1 MDSTLLATH
10 TVRQISTVKDIY
22 THLPL
27 KPDAFRLLCLEGVSD
42 TGLLICQ
49 LVQVDV
55 NFTDQQY
62 IAVSYTWGEQ
72 SRDHALQCSG
82 VEVPVTRS
90 CVDVLS
96 SLLKNIFKSGKGFV
110 WIDQLCVDQEN
121 LDERAEQILLMKK
134 IYAGAGIVV
143 SWLDKLENLTCGMDI
158 HGDEY
163 TPIATPPEDVSS
175 EIRKSRP
182 DADKVEEADETKA
195 LVQYLGAYS
204 RTRLAEYRRGEPA
217 SLKDMPTSLR
227 AWDHVIAIFS
237 HHYFERRWIIQE
249 IIAKPQHEA
258 CMLIDHGRMLL
269 WADIQGC
276 ATMLMMVEQGLAE
289 EIYPA
294 IPSGVRTKLSTS
306 SDAYRCIH
314 KTFNI
319 RDTKATGEGMT
330 LLELLVECKMFKNT
344 NERDRVFALN
354 GLASDGHLSKPNYH
368 IPTAQL
374 LLAIARYQIMHE
386 KGITIL
392 TNAGLAFRH
401 LDTIVPSWV
410 PTWEAAATVPFNN
423 VVIRG
428 RTDPRQSALAA
439 AGSTSLN
446 IQLVGDGNTLLAHGS
461 IIDRIRATSP
471 PYQFKSGESFVM
483 HTRNFVPPNRRPSA
497 AEYRDLIAPFVE
509 HTLNRDRFRR
519 AVGHRLELSLRVM
532 LAPDELL
539 TNQSARPTLQE
550 ATQNA
555 FSDLGSHALM
565 TGRRT
570 CVTEQGH
577 LGLIPAAAE
586 PGDWVGIL
594 DGINVAIVA
603 REGQEPDRAKFQL
616 VGDAYFL
623 GLAKGE
629 ALELDIWKAGRR
641 VFMFV

>member
-27 KPDAFRLLCLEGVSD
+27 KPDMFRLLCLEGVSD

-55 NFTDQQY
+55 NFTDLQY

-72 SRDHALQCSG
+72 PRDHSLQCSG
-82 VEVPVTRS
+82 VELSVTRS

-96 SLLKNIFKSGKGFV
+96 SLLKNMFKSAKGLV

-121 LDERAEQILLMKK
+121 LDERAEQVLLMKK

-143 SWLDKLENLTCGMDI
+143 SWLDKLENLTCGLDI

-163 TPIATPPEDVSS
+163 TPIATPAEDVSS
-175 EIRKSRP
+175 EIRESGP

-204 RTRLAEYRRGEPA
+204 RTRLAEYRRGEIA
-217 SLKDMPTSLR
+217 SLNDMPTSLR
-227 AWDHVIAIFS
+227 AWDHVIAIFT

-249 IIAKPQHEA
+249 IIAKPQHA
-258 CMLIDHGRMLL
+258 CMLIDHGRMLM

-276 ATMLMMVEQGLAE
+276 ATVLMMVEQGLAK

-294 IPSGVRTKLSTS
+294 IPSGVRTKLSTLP
-306 SDAYRCIH
+306 DTRRCIPR
-314 KTFNI
+314 TFNI

-344 NERDRVFALN
+344 DERDRVFALN
-354 GLASDGHLSKPNYH
+354 GLASDSHLLKPNYH
-368 IPTAQL
+368 IPMARL
-374 LLAIARYQIMHE
+374 LPAIARYQIMHE
-386 KGITIL
+386 KGVTIL

-423 VVIRG
+423 VGIRG
-428 RTDPRQSALAA
+428 HTDLQQSGLAA
-439 AGSTSLN
+439 AGSSSLN

-461 IIDRIRATSP
+461 VIDRIRATSP

-509 HTLNRDRFRR
+509 HTLNKDRFHR
-519 AVGHRLELSLRVM
+519 AVGQRLELSLKVM

-539 TNQSARPTLQE
+539 TDQSARPALQE

-570 CVTEQGH
+570 CVTE
-577 LGLIPAAAE
+577 

-594 DGINVAIVA
+594 DGINVAVVA

-629 ALELDIWKAGRR
+629 ALELDIWKAWRR
-641 VFMFV
+641 VFTFV

>member
-1 MDSTLLATH
+1 MDSTILTPD

-27 KPDAFRLLCLEGVSD
+27 KPDVFRLLGLKGISD

-49 LVQVDV
+49 LIQVDV

-62 IAVSYTWGEQ
+62 IAVSYTWGGQ
-72 SRDHALQCSG
+72 PRDHALDCSG
-82 VEVPVTRS
+82 VKVPVTRS

-134 IYAGAGIVV
+134 IYEGAEIVV
-143 SWLDKLENLTCGMDI
+143 SWLDKLENLTCGLDI
-158 HGDEY
+158 HGDEN
-163 TPIATPPEDVSS
+163 TPIATQPEDVSS
-175 EIRKSRP
+175 AIRESGP
-182 DADKVEEADETKA
+182 DADEVEEVDETKA

-204 RTRLAEYRRGEPA
+204 RTRLVEYRRGEPA
-217 SLKDMPTSLR
+217 SFNDMPTSLR

-249 IIAKPQHEA
+249 TIAKPQYA
-258 CMLIDHGRMLL
+258 YILIDHGRMLL
-269 WADIQGC
+269 WPDIQGC
-276 ATMLMMVEQGLAE
+276 ATVLMMVEQGLAK

-294 IPSGVRTKLSTS
+294 IPSGVRTKLSIS
-306 SDAYRCIH
+306 SEPSWCIP
-314 KTFNI
+314 KTLNI
-319 RDTKATGEGMT
+319 RDRKATGEGMT
-330 LLELLVECKMFKNT
+330 LLELLVECKRFKNT
-344 NERDRVFALN
+344 DERDRVFALN

-368 IPTAQL
+368 IPIARL
-374 LLAIARYQIMHE
+374 LPSIARYQIMHE
-386 KGITIL
+386 KGVTIL

-410 PTWEAAATVPFNN
+410 PTWEAATTVPFNN
-423 VVIRG
+423 VSIKG
-428 RTDPRQSALAA
+428 HTDLQKSGLAA

-461 IIDRIRATSP
+461 IIDQIRATSP
-471 PYQFKSGESFVM
+471 QYQFKSGESFVM

-509 HTLNRDRFRR
+509 QTPNRDRFRR
-519 AVGHRLELSLRVM
+519 AVGQRLELSLKVM

-539 TNQSARPTLQE
+539 TDQSARPTLQE

-555 FSDLGSHALM
+555 FSDLGSHGLM
-565 TGRRT
+565 TGRRS
-570 CVTEQGH
+570 CVTEQGY
-577 LGLIPAAAE
+577 LGLVPAATE
-586 PGDWVGIL
+586 PGDWLGIL
-594 DGINVAIVA
+594 DGINVAVVA

-623 GLAKGE
+623 GLARGE
-629 ALELDIWKAGRR
+629 ALELDIWKTWRR
-641 VFMFV
+641 VFAFV

>member
-1 MDSTLLATH
+1 MDSTLLATR
-10 TVRQISTVKDIY
+10 TVRQISTVNDIY

-27 KPDAFRLLCLEGVSD
+27 KPDMFRLLCLEGVSD
-42 TGLLICQ
+42 TGLLICK

-55 NFTDQQY
+55 NFTDPQY
-62 IAVSYTWGEQ
+62 IAVSYTWGGQ
-72 SRDHALQCSG
+72 PRDHALQCSG

-96 SLLKNIFKSGKGFV
+96 SLLKNIFKSGKGLV

-121 LDERAEQILLMKK
+121 LNERAEQVLLMKK
-134 IYAGAGIVV
+134 IYAGAEIVV
-143 SWLDKLENLTCGMDI
+143 SWLDKLENLTCGLDI

-163 TPIATPPEDVSS
+163 TPIATPPEDLSS
-175 EIRKSRP
+175 EICESGP
-182 DADKVEEADETKA
+182 DADKSEADETKA

-204 RTRLAEYRRGEPA
+204 RTRLAEYRRGKPA
-217 SLKDMPTSLR
+217 SLNDMPTSLR

-249 IIAKPQHEA
+249 IIAKPQHA
-258 CMLIDHGRMLL
+258 CLLIDHGRMLL

-276 ATMLMMVEQGLAE
+276 AAVLTMVEQGLANE
-289 EIYPA
+289 MYPA

-306 SDAYRCIH
+306 PDTHRCIPR
-314 KTFNI
+314 TFNI
-319 RDTKATGEGMT
+319 RDTKATGDGMT

-344 NERDRVFALN
+344 DERDRVFALN
-354 GLASDGHLSKPNYH
+354 GLASDSHLLKPNYH
-368 IPTAQL
+368 IPIAQL
-374 LLAIARYQIMHE
+374 LPAIARYQIMHE
-386 KGITIL
+386 KGVTIL

-423 VVIRG
+423 VVIR
-428 RTDPRQSALAA
+428 RHPDLRQSGLAA
-439 AGSTSLN
+439 AGSSSLN

-461 IIDRIRATSP
+461 IIDRIHTTSP
-471 PYQFKSGESFVM
+471 PYQFKSGESFVT

-509 HTLNRDRFRR
+509 HTLNKDRFRR
-519 AVGHRLELSLRVM
+519 AVGHRLELSLKVM

-539 TNQSARPTLQE
+539 TDQSARPAMQE

-570 CVTEQGH
+570 CVTERGH
-577 LGLIPAAAE
+577 LGLVPAATE

-594 DGINVAIVA
+594 DGINVAVVA

-629 ALELDIWKAGRR
+629 VLELDIWKTGRR
-641 VFMFV
+641 VVAFV